1 MKQRLKKVAVDAAKQ
16 AGEIHKKYFEGDTQT
31 KEKSSSFDLIT
42 IADTEAEK
50 RIVELI
56 KNSFPNHNILAE
68 EGEYQK
74 TDSEYCWVIDPLDG
88 TNNFSFGIPL
98 FCVSI
103 ALVKEDKIILGV
115 IYDAMRDELFLAER
129 DKGAYLNNR
138 RIKVSDVNRLD
149 KSLLITGFYYDRGKD
164 MESTLEAIKLFFQ
177 KRVVGIRRL
186 GAAALD
192 LCYIASGRAT
202 GFWEFKLS
210 PWDFAAGKLLIEEAG
225 GRVTGKSGQEVKLES
240 SYIVASNG
248 KIHNQII
255 EVINNIKDGKD

>member
-1 MKQRLKKVAVDAAKQ
+1 MSLDFKQVAIKAARQ

-42 IADTEAEK
+42 IADTESEK
-50 RIVELI
+50 AIVDII
-56 KNSFPNHNILAE
+56 KQKFPDHNILAE
-68 EGEYQK
+68 EGRYAK

-103 ALVKEDKIILGV
+103 ALVKKDQTILGV
-115 IYDAMRDELFLAER
+115 VYDVMRDELFFAKSG
-129 DKGAYLNNR
+129 KGAYLNDK

-164 MESTLEAIKLFFQ
+164 MISNLEAIKFFFQ
-177 KRVVGIRRL
+177 KRVIGIRRL

-192 LCYIASGRAT
+192 LCYVASGRAT

-225 GRVTGKSGQEVKLES
+225 GKVTGKSGQEVKLES

-248 KIHNQII
+248 KIHEKII
-255 EVINNIKDGKD
+255 EVVNNQ

>member
-1 MKQRLKKVAVDAAKQ
+1 MNLNFKEVAVEAARQ
-16 AGEIHKKYFEGDTQT
+16 AGGIHKKYFEGDTQT

-50 RIVELI
+50 KVVELI
-56 KNSFPNHNILAE
+56 KKNFPDHNILAE
-68 EGEYQK
+68 EGKYKK
-74 TDSEYCWVIDPLDG
+74 TDSKYCWIVDPLDG
-88 TNNFSFGIPL
+88 TNNFSFGIPM

-103 ALVKEDKIILGV
+103 ALAKDDRLILGV
-115 IYDAMRDELFLAER
+115 VYDVMRDELFLAER
-129 DKGAYLNNR
+129 GKGAYLNDKK
-138 RIKVSDVNRLD
+138 IKVSDADSFD

-164 MESTLEAIKLFFQ
+164 MIDNLEAIKVFFQ

-225 GRVTGKSGQEVKLES
+225 GKVSDKAGEEVRLEQ

-248 KIHNQII
+248 KIHQRII
-255 EVINNIKDGKD
+255 EVINSL

>member
-1 MKQRLKKVAVDAAKQ
+1 MNLDFKEVALAAAKQ

-50 RIVELI
+50 KVVELI
-56 KNSFPNHNILAE
+56 KKNFPNHNILAE
-68 EGEYQK
+68 EGQYQK
-74 TDSEYCWVIDPLDG
+74 TDSNYCWIIDPLDG
-88 TNNFSFGIPL
+88 TNNFSFGIPF

-103 ALVKEDKIILGV
+103 ALVKNNQFILGV
-115 IYDAMRDELFLAER
+115 IYDAMRDELFLAEHG
-129 DKGAYLNNR
+129 KGAYLNDKK
-138 RIKVSDVNRLD
+138 IKVSDVGSFD
-149 KSLLITGFYYDRGKD
+149 KSLLITGFYYDRGQAMVD
-164 MESTLEAIKLFFQ
+164 NLEAIKLFFQ

-192 LCYIASGRAT
+192 LSYIASGRAT

-225 GRVTGKSGQEVKLES
+225 GKVTGKNGQEVKLES

-248 KIHNQII
+248 KIHEKII
-255 EVINNIKDGKD
+255 EVVNNQ

>member
-1 MKQRLKKVAVDAAKQ
+1 MSLGFKEVAIEAANQ
-16 AGEIHKKYFEGDTQT
+16 AGEIHKKYFEKDTQT

-56 KNSFPNHNILAE
+56 KKNFPNHNILAE
-68 EGEYQK
+68 EGQYQK

-103 ALVKEDKIILGV
+103 ALVCNNQIILGV
-115 IYDAMRDELFLAER
+115 IYDPMRNELFFAEYN
-129 DKGAYLNNR
+129 KGAYLNNKK
-138 RIKVSDVNRLD
+138 IKVSGADSLK

-164 MESTLEAIKLFFQ
+164 MESTLAAIKIFFQ
-177 KRVVGIRRL
+177 REVVGIRRL

-192 LCYIASGRAT
+192 LCYIAAGRAT

-225 GRVTGKSGQEVKLES
+225 GKVTGKTGQEVKLES

-248 KIHNQII
+248 KIHEKII
-255 EVINNIKDGKD
+255 EVINI

>member
-1 MKQRLKKVAVDAAKQ
+1 MSLDFKQIAIKAAKQ

-50 RIVELI
+50 KVVELI
-56 KNSFPNHNILAE
+56 KNNFPEHNILAE
-68 EGEYQK
+68 EGRYEK
-74 TDSEYCWVIDPLDG
+74 TDSNYCWVIDPLDG
-88 TNNFSFGIPL
+88 TNNFSFGIPM

-103 ALVKEDKIILGV
+103 ALVKDNQLILGV
-115 IYDAMRDELFLAER
+115 VYDVMRDELFLAER
-129 DKGAYLNNR
+129 GKGAYLNNKK
-138 RIKVSDVNRLD
+138 IKVSDADSFD

-164 MESTLEAIKLFFQ
+164 MIGNLEAIKVFFQ

-210 PWDFAAGKLLIEEAG
+210 PWDFAAGKLLVEEAG
-225 GRVTGKSGQEVKLES
+225 GKITRKDGQEVKIES

-248 KIHNQII
+248 KIHQRII
-255 EVINNIKDGKD
+255 DVISNL